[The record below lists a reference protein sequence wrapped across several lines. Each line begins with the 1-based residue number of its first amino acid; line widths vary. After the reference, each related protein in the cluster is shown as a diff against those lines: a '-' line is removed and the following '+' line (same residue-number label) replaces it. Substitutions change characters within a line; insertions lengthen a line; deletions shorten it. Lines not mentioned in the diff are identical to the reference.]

1 MRLPYRL
8 SLLLLSFI
16 LSAAHAGSGHA
27 EYRLTVVGP
36 ANSYANDINAAG
48 VVVGTYYLGNP
59 GASPSRGFVNRGTG
73 VTTLG
78 TLGGTSS
85 SAVAINDK
93 GQILGNWTAAGGRQR
108 GFLHDQGRQ
117 RDIGAVPGKL
127 TRYTDINN
135 AGYITATGDAP
146 SGPSS
151 SRGYLRTP
159 GGQFR
164 DVGNLTFPD
173 WPGVPTLNT
182 ALALNKHNQVTG
194 ESGPFT
200 FPEQPLRAYT
210 WRNGVMRDLGDFG
223 WTPNGGVAIND
234 KGQITGYMSVPTG
247 FRSRVAYLYSHGRL
261 IDIDGRGPA
270 VAERSS
276 AGAGINNYG
285 HVVGSSDH
293 LSGFIYRGRRMQSLN
308 ALVVPKSG
316 WDIAAPRAIND
327 AGQIAATA
335 YRNGVPHAVRLDLI
349 RPSVLAAP
357 QLDDHD

>member
-78 TLGGTSS
+78 TLGGRSS

-93 GQILGNWTAAGGRQR
+93 WQILGNWTAAGGRQR
-108 GFLHDQGRQ
+108 GFLHYQGTQ

-135 AGYITATGDAP
+135 AGYITATSDAP

-151 SRGYLRTP
+151 SRGYLRAP

-164 DVGNLTFPD
+164 DVGNLAFPD

-182 ALALNKHNQVTG
+182 ALALNNHNQVTG

-200 FPEQPLRAYT
+200 FPDQPLRAYT

-223 WTPNGGVAIND
+223 WTPNGGIAIND

-270 VAERSS
+270 FAERSS

-285 HVVGSSDH
+285 HVVSSSDH

-308 ALVVPKSG
+308 ALIAPGSC
-316 WDIAAPRAIND
+316 WDIVAPQAINH
-327 AGQIAATA
+327 
-335 YRNGVPHAVRLDLI
+335 NG
-349 RPSVLAAP
+349 AP
-357 QLDDHD
+357 LNRGTEVNR